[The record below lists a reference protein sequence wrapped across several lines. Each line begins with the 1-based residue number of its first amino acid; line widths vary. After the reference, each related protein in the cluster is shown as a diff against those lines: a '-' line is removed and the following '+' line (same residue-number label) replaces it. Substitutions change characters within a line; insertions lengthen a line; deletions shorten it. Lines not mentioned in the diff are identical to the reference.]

1 MRCWAEINLTTIKN
15 NVRNLRRSPNFMAVV
30 KANGYGHG
38 DIVVSS
44 AAVMA
49 GANWL
54 GVAIIE
60 EGIALREA
68 GFTVPILVLSE
79 PFETTG
85 LAEYRLT
92 PVVYTKR
99 LIKQLPAGMNV
110 HLKIDTGMH
119 RVGCYPEEV
128 LPLVNAIHQQEL
140 HLEGVMTHLA
150 NANNNLTQLTMFD
163 SVVDN
168 INDPTIIKHAA
179 NSSAILT
186 GIGQYDMDRCGIA
199 MYGNSMQLKSK
210 IGLVKRVAADE
221 GISYGGNFCLK
232 EDGYIGIIPIGYA
245 DGVPCRLVGTE
256 VLLSNGIRAIIASVT
271 MDQMIVDLR
280 GSTCSI
286 GTEVNLL
293 IQEWSDRLRCTPYE
307 VFCGI
312 GNRVPRIYSA
322 ETQEK
327 GI

>member
-1 MRCWAEINLTTIKN
+1 MRCWAEINLTTVKT
-15 NVRNLRRSPNFMAVV
+15 NVQNLRRSPNFMAVI

-38 DIVVSS
+38 AFEVSK
-44 AAVMA
+44 AAIEA

-60 EGIALREA
+60 EGVALREA
-68 GFTVPILVLSE
+68 GFIEPILVLSE
-79 PFETTG
+79 PFEADG
-85 LAEYRLT
+85 LAEYGLT

-128 LPLVNAIHQQEL
+128 MALVNAIHQQRL

-150 NANNNLTQLTMFD
+150 NANNNLRQLAKFD
-163 SVVDN
+163 SAIKL

-179 NSSAILT
+179 NSSAVLD

-210 IGLVKRVAADE
+210 IGLVKRVEAGE
-221 GISYGGNFCLK
+221 GISYGGNYHLN
-232 EDGYIGIIPIGYA
+232 EDGYIGVIPIGYA
-245 DGVPCRLVGTE
+245 DGVPRRLTGTE
-256 VLLSNGIRAIIASVT
+256 ALLSNGVRAIIASVT
-271 MDQMIVDLR
+271 MDQTIVDLR
-280 GSTCSI
+280 GTTCSV
-286 GTEVNLL
+286 GTEVDLL
-293 IQEWSDRLRCTPYE
+293 IQEWPAKIGSLAYE
-307 VFCGI
+307 SFCGI
-312 GNRVPRIYSA
+312 SSRVPRIY
-322 ETQEK
+322 K
-327 GI
+327 